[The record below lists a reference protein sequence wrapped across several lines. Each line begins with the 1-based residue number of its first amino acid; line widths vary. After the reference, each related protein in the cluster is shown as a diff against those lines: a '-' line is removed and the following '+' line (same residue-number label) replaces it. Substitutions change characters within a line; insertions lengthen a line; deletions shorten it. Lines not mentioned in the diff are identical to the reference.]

1 MYFMQTGLLD
11 QLRDVLFF
19 LQKLADSVK
28 TSVIPV
34 LNIPREDFC
43 LRTEAVYLFNRVG
56 VDFSGLIFITDINV
70 RDLQLNNKLQV
81 TLVDHNLLAEHQKGL
96 QDSVVEII
104 GE

>member
-1 MYFMQTGLLD
+1 MQTEPLD
-11 QLRDVLFF
+11 QLLNVLFF

-28 TSVIPV
+28 TTVIPV

-56 VDFSGLIFITDINV
+56 VDCSGLIFITDINV